1 MRVYFQIGTNT
12 GNDLFRKKVIA
23 DKPDL
28 VILVEAIPDLIPVI
42 NHHYK
47 GIPNVYIFN
56 YAIYYEDSK
65 KVNLVIPAKKKVYG
79 TTADNGVTYDHAH
92 FSLMPMN
99 DWGSKEDMIE
109 IETNTVRFDTLCKV
123 FNLKHIDYLQ
133 MDTEGFDTEI
143 IKMINFEKID
153 IRKIRYEIWA
163 FSPSEFTRYH
173 SEKAA
178 GLGTAGME
186 ISVKLLKNAG
196 YRLEEVT
203 DEDGHDMIATKI

>member
-1 MRVYFQIGTNT
+1 
-12 GNDLFRKKVIA
+12 
-23 DKPDL
+23 
-28 VILVEAIPDLIPVI
+28 
-42 NHHYK
+42 
-47 GIPNVYIFN
+47 
-56 YAIYYEDSK
+56 
-65 KVNLVIPAKKKVYG
+65 VIPAKKKVYG